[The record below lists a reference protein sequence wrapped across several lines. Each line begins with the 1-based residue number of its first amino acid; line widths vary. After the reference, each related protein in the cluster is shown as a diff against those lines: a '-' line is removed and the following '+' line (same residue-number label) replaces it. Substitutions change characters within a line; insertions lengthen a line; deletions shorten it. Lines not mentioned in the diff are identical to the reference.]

1 MPRQRRGPESYKRR
15 GPVRE
20 AYDYVLIVCEGAK
33 SEPNYFNHL
42 RHAYRLSSANLR
54 VMSADGTDPMSI
66 VSFAER
72 QLKEMKYDRAYCG
85 IRRKADTDSDGRR
98 TGFR

>member
-33 SEPNYFNHL
+33 SEPNYL
-42 RHAYRLSSANLR
+42 ITS
-54 VMSADGTDPMSI
+54 VMRIALAAQI
-66 VSFAER
+66 
-72 QLKEMKYDRAYCG
+72 
-85 IRRKADTDSDGRR
+85 
-98 TGFR
+98 